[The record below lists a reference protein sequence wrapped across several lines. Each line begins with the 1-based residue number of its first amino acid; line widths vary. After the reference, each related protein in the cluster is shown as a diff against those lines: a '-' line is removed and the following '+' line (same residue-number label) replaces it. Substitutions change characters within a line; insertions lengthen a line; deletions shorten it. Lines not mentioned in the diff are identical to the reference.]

1 MTPRIVPL
9 LVALLLFI
17 AACDQP
23 DRSNAIK
30 PPITDAD
37 LETRTFNLRIMKP
50 EEAAALARPYVYEDR
65 PGAPGDLSY
74 FIDTPLIS
82 VRETPDNLDKIARML
97 QEFDAGAF
105 QRQHRLHFQIVA
117 ANGGESHDA
126 RLASVEEEL
135 RKVFRFDGFTLIGE
149 AYITV
154 SGGDFKLEV
163 NPYRNRQVTGSNLEQ
178 ATQTY
183 RIDGALSRENK
194 MDIGIS
200 VGQAY
205 IHTGFDFQLG
215 QTIVIGSLS
224 LDERSVFVVLH
235 IDESTFEESVNT
247 IMRDHRS
254 SVRGEE

>member
-1 MTPRIVPL
+1 MTPRIILPLVVL
-9 LVALLLFI
+9 LVFI

-23 DRSNAIK
+23 ERSSAIK

-50 EEAAALARPYVYEDR
+50 EEAAALVRPYVYKDR

-82 VRETPDNLDKIARML
+82 VRETADNLDKIARML
-97 QEFDAGAF
+97 QEFDADAIE
-105 QRQHRLHFQIVA
+105 QQYRLHFQIVV
-117 ANGGESHDA
+117 ANGGQSHDA

-135 RKVFRFDGFTLIGE
+135 RKVFRFDGFTLLGE

-163 NPYRNRQVTGSNLEQ
+163 NPYRNRQVSGSNLEQ
-178 ATQTY
+178 VTQTY
-183 RIDGALSRENK
+183 RIDGTLSRENK

-200 VGQAY
+200 VGQAH
-205 IHTGFDFQLG
+205 IQTGFGFEFG

-224 LDERSVFVVLH
+224 LDGRTIFVVLH
-235 IDESTFEESVNT
+235 IDESTFEESVRS
-247 IMRDHRS
+247 IMNDHRS
-254 SVRGEE
+254 SVR